1 VNQSAGCDDVR
12 ALLVDYGE
20 VISRPQPADAI
31 AAMAS
36 LAGLELL
43 EFRERYWGHRVPYDR
58 GGDARAF
65 WSEVIGGPVEDH
77 TLDRLIRLD
86 IDSWSHLNR
95 ETLAVLIDAR
105 ERGCSLSLLSNA
117 PEELA
122 VAVSDRPEFADF
134 DRLLFSARIGAVKPE
149 ARAFDAAVH
158 ELGHPREH
166 ILFIDD
172 RPANVEGAIDSGLR
186 AVLFTSAA
194 ALRAELAPA

>member
-1 VNQSAGCDDVR
+1 VNRSADRDDVR
-12 ALLVDYGE
+12 ALLVDYGG

-36 LAGLELL
+36 LTGLEVL

-58 GGDARAF
+58 GADARAF
-65 WSEVIGGPVEDH
+65 WSEVIGGRVDDD
-77 TLDRLIRLD
+77 TLERLIRLD
-86 IDSWSHLNR
+86 IESWSHLNQA
-95 ETLAVLIDAR
+95 TLAVLMDAH

-134 DRLLFSARIGAVKPE
+134 DHLLFSARIGAVKPD
-149 ARAFDAAVH
+149 AAAFDAAVH

-172 RPANVEGAIDSGLR
+172 RPANVAGAIGSGLR

>member
-1 VNQSAGCDDVR
+1 MNQRTTREDAR

-36 LAGLELL
+36 AAGLEVL

-58 GGDARAF
+58 GGDARTF
-65 WSEVIGGPVEDH
+65 WSEMIGEPVDDH
-77 TLDRLIRLD
+77 TLGRLIRLD

-95 ETLAVLIDAR
+95 ETLAVLMDAR
-105 ERGCSLSLLSNA
+105 RRGCSLSLLSNA

-122 VAVSDRPEFADF
+122 VAVIDRPEFADF
-134 DRLLFSARIGAVKPE
+134 DHLLFSARIGAVKPE
-149 ARAFDAAVH
+149 AEAFDAAVH

-172 RPANVEGAIDSGLR
+172 RPANVAGAIDSGLR

-194 ALRAELAPA
+194 ALRADLAPA

>member
-1 VNQSAGCDDVR
+1 VSERAERDDVR

-20 VISRPQPADAI
+20 VISRPQPPDAI

-36 LAGLELL
+36 LVDLDVP
-43 EFRERYWGHRVPYDR
+43 EFSERYWGYRVPYDR
-58 GGDARAF
+58 GGDAGTF
-65 WSEVIGGPVEDH
+65 WSEVIGEPVDDQQLE
-77 TLDRLIRLD
+77 RLIRLD
-86 IDSWSHLNR
+86 MDSWSHLNGD
-95 ETLAVLIDAR
+95 TLAVLMDAR

-134 DRLLFSARIGAVKPE
+134 DRLLFSARIGAVKPD

-194 ALRAELAPA
+194 ALRAELALA